1 VILVPILLCLAACIL
16 CASLAEAIH
25 GLDPETLAV
34 PDDFEDEAETAPIAQ
49 VTGRFRAAET
59 HLWAGAV
66 AALGGAGFLTA
77 PLVEGLGASVLLVLA
92 AAPVGVTCGLVI
104 PDRLVRGREAAL
116 LGRTTHI
123 VLALSALLRPIA
135 AVQIWVA
142 ALLEAMLG
150 SNGGGGAWSRPR
162 GHAEAM
168 VAPATPAGA
177 LETVLEFAHATLDEV
192 MTPRAEMVVV
202 EAGSDVAA
210 IARLVGTTRH
220 ARYPVY
226 RGNLDETIG
235 SIGIRDLLG
244 VEDGKQPLAPLVRP
258 LPVVPESKG
267 CRELAVEM
275 QQSGQLM
282 ALVIDEFGAVSGLV
296 TPFDLLAELVGE
308 IAEEGEPTPDE
319 FERVDSQT
327 WSLNPFLRVD
337 RVNELTGLG
346 LPDGDYQTL
355 AGFILSEL
363 GRIPA
368 PRERLRWGDAEI
380 EITAASRRRIEG
392 VRVRVGKQR

>member
-1 VILVPILLCLAACIL
+1 MILLAILLCLVVCIL

-49 VTGRFRAAET
+49 VTGRFRAAEM
-59 HLWAGAV
+59 HLRAGAV

-77 PLVEGLGASVLLVLA
+77 PLVEGTTASVLLVLA
-92 AAPVGVTCGLVI
+92 AAPIGVTCGLVI
-104 PDRLVRGREAAL
+104 PDRLVRGREAAV
-116 LGRTTHI
+116 LGRATHV
-123 VLALSALLRPIA
+123 VLALSTLLRPVA
-135 AVQIWVA
+135 AVQIWMA

-150 SNGGGGAWSRPR
+150 SNERGDAWQPPARPASAT
-162 GHAEAM
+162 H
-168 VAPATPAGA
+168 PAAPAGA

-202 EAGSDVAA
+202 EAGSDVEAL
-210 IARLVGTTRH
+210 ARLVDTTRH

-235 SIGIRDLLG
+235 SIGIRDLLA
-244 VEDGKQPLAPLVRP
+244 VEDGKQPVGPLVRP

-319 FERVDSQT
+319 FERIDPQT
-327 WSLNPFLRVD
+327 WTLNPFLRID

-392 VRVRVGKQR
+392 VRVRVGK